1 MKTAAL
7 PYEAQST
14 TATSNAPVSEVPFAD
29 DRVPKAIDLHI
40 DAAHEG
46 VSVSQALATILTT
59 HHGTIPVTLIV
70 ERTGLTVLMNEA
82 YYIDGSREVITQL
95 QALLGNT
102 KVGIKEA

>member
-1 MKTAAL
+1 MSL
-7 PYEAQST
+7 VQG
-14 TATSNAPVSEVPFAD
+14 
-29 DRVPKAIDLHI
+29 RMPKEINLHI

-46 VSVSQALATILTT
+46 VSVTQALATILTT

-70 ERTGLTVLMNEA
+70 ERTGLMVPMNEA

>member
-1 MKTAAL
+1 MRRAAL
-7 PYEAQST
+7 PDEAQSK
-14 TATSNAPVSEVPFAD
+14 TATPNAPAPEVSLAAGMM
-29 DRVPKAIDLHI
+29 PKAIDLHI

-70 ERTGLTVLMNEA
+70 ERTGLTVPMNEA

-102 KVGIKEA
+102 KVAIKEA